1 METHLLLVAV
11 FVVSTLLQLLV
22 SKLLQPALPA
32 LSVSGVVPA
41 TQVVLTQLVPATQVV
56 VVVAALDV
64 SALAAR
70 QPLLTP
76 LSLLSPN

>member
-32 LSVSGVVPA
+32 LSVSGGVIGKDEGPKVEIYKA
-41 TQVVLTQLVPATQVV
+41 TPIIKF
-56 VVVAALDV
+56 
-64 SALAAR
+64 
-70 QPLLTP
+70 
-76 LSLLSPN
+76 